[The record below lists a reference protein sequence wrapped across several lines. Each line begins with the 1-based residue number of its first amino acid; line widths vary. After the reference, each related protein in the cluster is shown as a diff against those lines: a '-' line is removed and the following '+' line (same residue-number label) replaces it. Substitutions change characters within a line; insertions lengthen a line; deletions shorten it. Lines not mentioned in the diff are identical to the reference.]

1 MISLR
6 STPIMCRSELA
17 ACKFF
22 HSTMCDSTLTRLD
35 GAVVEVRQMH
45 WLSYLCAS
53 AITHDLPCPRR
64 CPSVQRSCVLLS
76 CVGLLKRGIAAQV
89 SFQGLRVSEV
99 GLLVQPGLYFRGAVA
114 GVPGWVRSWLL
125 RWCCCAFFGEM
136 GMGPDCVRVESGCE
150 RRTPPWL
157 R

>member
-1 MISLR
+1 
-6 STPIMCRSELA
+6 
-17 ACKFF
+17 
-22 HSTMCDSTLTRLD
+22 
-35 GAVVEVRQMH
+35 MH

-53 AITHDLPCPRR
+53 ALIHDLPCPRR

-114 GVPGWVRSWLL
+114 GVPG
-125 RWCCCAFFGEM
+125 
-136 GMGPDCVRVESGCE
+136 
-150 RRTPPWL
+150 
-157 R
+157 